1 MLTQNR
7 LSIIKSYRLERI
19 AENLRPLDYSKF
31 VNLGQKA
38 LSSWVYPEPLKI
50 SESLTGIREW
60 KQNYLDKENN
70 IVNLTL
76 PEQIHLL
83 NSEEAKKILG
93 IKTRLGNWQ
102 EFDKINMSYDL
113 GDTLCDKT
121 GTSST
126 IYIRKDKGYDLKNIS
141 DVKFI
146 EKVTP
151 RQVILDEGKETPEK
165 NEKILHVQYIV
176 KPETRQFTEKEKDEI
191 VNRHLSRLGLYYED
205 YRDYINK
212 SGPNFLTPTFWID
225 AYEGIF
231 HTMLENP
238 LQTSRRKATILF
250 TDEDPRK

>member
-7 LSIIKSYRLERI
+7 LSSLERI

-31 VNLGQKA
+31 VNLEKRGFR
-38 LSSWVYPEPLKI
+38 SWVYPDPLKI
-50 SESLTGIREW
+50 RENLTGIWGW
-60 KQNYLDKENN
+60 KQDYLDEENN

-83 NSEEAKKILG
+83 NSEEARKILG

-121 GTSST
+121 GTSNT

-141 DVKFI
+141 DVRFI

-151 RQVILDEGKETPEK
+151 RQVILDDGKETPEK
-165 NEKILHVQYIV
+165 NEKILHVQYNV
-176 KPETRQFTEKEKDEI
+176 NQETRQFTEKEKDEI

-205 YRDYINK
+205 YRDYITK
-212 SGPNFLTPTFWID
+212 TGPSFLTPIFWID

-231 HTMLENP
+231 HTRLENP
-238 LQTSRRKATILF
+238 LKTNRKKATILF